1 MSKFASLLRGTAL
14 AAVATVGVSAAAHA
28 EEFVLATGSQ
38 GGSWYPLAGAIKSI
52 VEKNNPDVTIT
63 VTPGAG
69 MANVV
74 GVANGRFPIAFA
86 NSISTV
92 DGQEGRPPF
101 REKTQNVCNLG
112 VLYPQWFQ
120 IIALDEAN
128 VNSVE
133 DFKGKRLTTQ
143 QNGHTGE
150 MLTRELLKAAGMSYD
165 DLDNVSHVSYQDS
178 VNQLKD
184 GQAEVFTLG
193 TALPAGSVMDLA
205 SSRDIEIVPVSDEMF
220 NHFKQQNAAFQK
232 RTVKAGSYPGIE
244 KDATAITYDTHLVA
258 ACDYNPEIV
267 KAVLAA
273 IADNTDTMAS
283 INKAMGDLTPK
294 EMAADIGVPLHP
306 AAEEFYR
313 ERGAL

>member
-1 MSKFASLLRGTAL
+1 MVKLTTLLRTTAL
-14 AAVATVGVSAAAHA
+14 AAVATVGVSAAAQA

-74 GVANGRFPIAFA
+74 GVSNGRFPIAFA

-92 DGQEGRPPF
+92 DGQEGRAPF

-120 IIALDEAN
+120 IIALDEAK
-128 VNSVE
+128 VSSVE

-150 MLTRELLKAAGMSYD
+150 MLTRELLKAAGLSYD
-165 DLDNVSHVSYQDS
+165 DLANVSHVSYQDS

-220 NHFKQQNAAFQK
+220 QHFKQQNAAFQK
-232 RTVKAGSYPGIE
+232 RTVKAGSYPGVD
-244 KDATAITYDTHLVA
+244 KDAAAITYDTHLIA
-258 ACDYNPEIV
+258 GCDYNPKIV
-267 KAVLAA
+267 KAVLSA

-294 EMAADIGVPLHP
+294 EMATDIGVPLHP

>member
-1 MSKFASLLRGTAL
+1 MVKLTTLLRTTAL
-14 AAVATVGVSAAAHA
+14 AAVATLGVSAAAQA

-74 GVANGRFPIAFA
+74 GVSNGRFPIAFA

-92 DGQEGRPPF
+92 DGQEGRAPF

-120 IIALDEAN
+120 IIALDEAK

-150 MLTRELLKAAGMSYD
+150 MLTRELLKAAGLSYD
-165 DLDNVSHVSYQDS
+165 DLANVSHVSYQDS

-220 NHFKQQNAAFQK
+220 QHFKQQNAAFQK
-232 RTVKAGSYPGIE
+232 RTVKAGSYPGVD
-244 KDATAITYDTHLVA
+244 KDAAAITYDTHLIA
-258 ACDYNPEIV
+258 GCDYNPKIV
-267 KAVLAA
+267 KAVLSA

-283 INKAMGDLTPK
+283 INKAMGSLTPK
-294 EMAADIGVPLHP
+294 EMATDIGVPLHP